1 MKTII
6 KNEVNSKIPGIEPHR
21 ITTTTTN
28 HLNKST
34 VQAAFHTPIIESI
47 IETIVEPIIYK
58 C

>member
-6 KNEVNSKIPGIEPHR
+6 KNEVNGKMPGIESHR
-21 ITTTTTN
+21 IITTTTN
-28 HLNKST
+28 HLNKRT
-34 VQAAFHTPIIESI
+34 IQAAFHTPIIESI